1 MKKIKKLII
10 FILVA
15 AAIVALISSGAL
27 ELFKKPQK
35 ILVVGADLSEEQKQ
49 TVLSYLN
56 DDLENVKEIKLTSA
70 DTHKY
75 LDNVMTADEIGEKEY
90 NCVFIEPTNSGGI
103 HVRTVNITTVTSDM
117 IRNALVTSGITNA
130 NIICVSPVEV
140 SGAGSLA
147 GIFKAYEKNTKTKL
161 DDDKVEIAT
170 NELLQTFELS
180 KVLGDSDTVELMAKL
195 KQELVGSGLNETE
208 ITQKVKEYIADTNI
222 TLTEEQ
228 TNSLIQLMIDMSH
241 KDYSVDDVK
250 NAYQNTKD
258 TVETVKTT
266 AEKAKEGFD
275 KLTEFFTIMWQKL
288 GGVYQ
293 EVEFNN
299 SDIPSILEN
308 TNDSVFG
315 PEVIITDTDYDNKEI
330 SEENNEQV
338 EETEELENPEE
349 ITSET
354 EEITEEVIIETEVTE
369 TETEVVTEEEQS
381 EDTDIVKLL
390 DYVTYDIQLGIQNDS
405 SEKQGNTLFDITN

>member
-1 MKKIKKLII
+1 
-10 FILVA
+10 
-15 AAIVALISSGAL
+15 
-27 ELFKKPQK
+27 
-35 ILVVGADLSEEQKQ
+35 
-49 TVLSYLN
+49 
-56 DDLENVKEIKLTSA
+56 
-70 DTHKY
+70 
-75 LDNVMTADEIGEKEY
+75 
-90 NCVFIEPTNSGGI
+90 
-103 HVRTVNITTVTSDM
+103 
-117 IRNALVTSGITNA
+117 
-130 NIICVSPVEV
+130 
-140 SGAGSLA
+140 
-147 GIFKAYEKNTKTKL
+147 
-161 DDDKVEIAT
+161 
-170 NELLQTFELS
+170 
-180 KVLGDSDTVELMAKL
+180 
-195 KQELVGSGLNETE
+195 
-208 ITQKVKEYIADTNI
+208 
-222 TLTEEQ
+222 
-228 TNSLIQLMIDMSH
+228 MIDMSH

-250 NAYQNTKD
+250 NAYQTTKD

-293 EVEFNN
+293 EVEVNN

-349 ITSET
+349 ITSGT
-354 EEITEEVIIETEVTE
+354 EEIAEEVIAETEVTE
-369 TETEVVTEEEQS
+369 NETEVVAEEEQS
-381 EDTDIVKLL
+381 EDTDIIKLL

>member
-56 DDLENVKEIKLTSA
+56 DDLGNVKEIKLTSA

-75 LDNVMTADEIGEKEY
+75 LDNVMTTDEIGEKEY

-147 GIFKAYEKNTKTKL
+147 GIFKAYEKGTKTKL

-293 EVEFNN
+293 EVEVNN

-308 TNDSVFG
+308 TNDSAFG

-354 EEITEEVIIETEVTE
+354 EEVNDEVVTETEVTE

>member
-75 LDNVMTADEIGEKEY
+75 LDSVMTADEIGEKEY

-208 ITQKVKEYIADTNI
+208 IAQKVKEYIADTNI

-293 EVEFNN
+293 EVEVNN

-338 EETEELENPEE
+338 EETEELENTEE

-354 EEITEEVIIETEVTE
+354 EEVTEEVIMETEVTE

-381 EDTDIVKLL
+381 EDTDIIKLL